1 MNYAK
6 LSAIQAVP
14 GKALGIW
21 AFVMSFLVPVVGLVL
36 GIVAQRQ
43 SLRAGVSNNLAT
55 AGIVISTVYILAAG
69 IATIAIWA

>member
-14 GKALGIW
+14 GKALGLW
-21 AFVMSFLVPVVGLVL
+21 AFVMSFLVPVVGLAL
-36 GIVAQRQ
+36 GIFAQRQ
-43 SLRAGVSNNLAT
+43 SRQAGVSNNLAT